1 MTGELGSDWM
11 QKYKEF
17 DLKPFAAAS
26 IGQVH
31 RAVLLDGTQVTLDY
45 STGYY
50 YLYVTP
56 VLYILK

>member
-1 MTGELGSDWM
+1 MTGELGPDWM

-17 DLKPFAAAS
+17 DVKPFAAAS

-31 RAVLLDGTQVTLDY
+31 RAVLLDGTQVTIGY
-45 STGYY
+45 SINGYY

-56 VLYILK
+56 VLFIL